1 MEALQQITVM
11 LAQLQSDVNE
21 IKSQMRATQWVTGK
35 DLAQLLRWPPRRPE
49 VWRNRGLF
57 NLDEGLIRNVGTA
70 LAPRWEYN
78 LERCREQWE
87 WWSGLT
93 DDAKKAFKANQK
105 TAHTGA
111 K

>member
-57 NLDEGLIRNVGTA
+57 SIKGGEVRNVGTVS
-70 LAPRWEYN
+70 APRYEYS
-78 LERCREQWE
+78 LEKCQARWE

-93 DDAKKAFKANQK
+93 DEAKRAFKASDK
-105 TAHTGA
+105 EVA
-111 K
+111 